1 MSDDIVT
8 KAGKI
13 VGQWDG
19 RDAGDLKTELAR
31 VKQELRKAGST
42 DKVEVTGVPHR
53 DQFPDDLKDFT
64 PYLLW
69 GCDKNNVCLVGSGA
83 NRLESVA
90 SIRDFYANDIAK
102 DALARSRD

>member
-1 MSDDIVT
+1 MSNDIVT
-8 KAGKI
+8 KAGEV

-31 VKQELRKAGST
+31 IKQELRKTGSR
-42 DKVEVTGVPHR
+42 DKVEVAGVPHR

-64 PYLLW
+64 AYQLW
-69 GCDKNNVCLVGSGA
+69 GCDKNDVCLVGSGA

>member
-1 MSDDIVT
+1 MSDDIVAKT
-8 KAGKI
+8 GKV

-19 RDAGDLKTELAR
+19 RDAGDLKAELAR
-31 VKQELRKAGST
+31 IKQELRKAGST

-64 PYLLW
+64 AYLLW
-69 GCDKNNVCLVGSGA
+69 GCDKNGVCLVGSGA